1 MAIIYHL
8 VPESHWESAQ
18 FEQEYRADSLA
29 TEGFIHCSKDHA
41 QTLAVANRLYG
52 GRQDMLVLEV
62 ETERLASPLKH
73 EPSRS
78 GEIYPHIYGP
88 LNTSAV
94 TGVLKLQADQDG
106 RFTALAADGG

>member
-8 VPESHWESAQ
+8 VPESHWETVRTES
-18 FEQEYRADSLA
+18 EYRADSLA

-41 QTLAVANRLYG
+41 QALAVANRLYG

-88 LNTSAV
+88 LNTGAV
-94 TGVLKLQADQDG
+94 TGVLKLQVGQDG
-106 RFTALAADGG
+106 RFTALAAVDG

>member
-41 QTLAVANRLYG
+41 QALAVANRLYG
-52 GRQDMLVLEV
+52 GRQDMLMLEV
-62 ETERLASPLKH
+62 ETECLASPLKH

-88 LNTSAV
+88 LNTGAV
-94 TGVLKLQADQDG
+94 TGVLKLQAGEDG
-106 RFTALAADGG
+106 RFTALAAEES

>member
-8 VPESHWESAQ
+8 VPESHWETARTES
-18 FEQEYRADSLA
+18 EYRADSLA
-29 TEGFIHCSKDHA
+29 TEGFIHCSKDHPQA
-41 QTLAVANRLYG
+41 LAVANRLYG

-78 GEIYPHIYGP
+78 GEIYPHIHGP
-88 LNTSAV
+88 LNTGAV
-94 TGVLKLQADQDG
+94 TGVLKLQAGQDG
-106 RFTALAADGG
+106 RFTALVADVG

>member
-8 VPESHWESAQ
+8 VPESHWDSAKS
-18 FEQEYRADSLA
+18 EREYRAESLA
-29 TEGFIHCSKDHA
+29 MEGFIHCSKDHA
-41 QTLAVANRLYG
+41 QALSVANRLYG
-52 GRQDMLVLEV
+52 DRSDMLVLEV

-88 LNTSAV
+88 LNTDAV
-94 TGVLKLQADQDG
+94 IGVLKLQIDRDG
-106 RFTALAADGG
+106 RFAALADTEG

>member
-8 VPESHWESAQ
+8 VPKSHWESAQ
-18 FEQEYRADSLA
+18 CEPEYRAESLA

-41 QTLAVANRLYG
+41 QALAVANRLYG
-52 GRQDMLVLEV
+52 GRRDMLVLEV
-62 ETERLASPLKH
+62 ETECLTSPLKH

-94 TGVLKLQADQDG
+94 TGVLNLHVDQEG
-106 RFTALAADGG
+106 RFIALAAAEG

>member
-18 FEQEYRADSLA
+18 FEQEYWADSLA

-41 QTLAVANRLYG
+41 QALAVANRLYG

-62 ETERLASPLKH
+62 ETERLTSPLKH

-88 LNTSAV
+88 LNTGAV
-94 TGVLKLQADQDG
+94 TGVLKLQVGQDG
-106 RFTALAADGG
+106 RFTALAAEES

>member
-1 MAIIYHL
+1 MTIIYHL
-8 VPESHWESAQ
+8 VPVSHWEAARN
-18 FEQEYRADSLA
+18 EPEYRAESLA
-29 TEGFIHCSKDHA
+29 TEGFIHCSKDHTQA
-41 QTLAVANRLYG
+41 LAVANRLYS

-62 ETERLASPLKH
+62 ETECLTSPLKH

-94 TGVLKLQADQDG
+94 TGVLKLQVDQDG
-106 RFTALAADGG
+106 QFAALDAAET

>member
-1 MAIIYHL
+1 MSIIYHL

-18 FEQEYRADSLA
+18 FAPEYRADSLA

-41 QTLAVANRLYG
+41 QALAVANRLYG
-52 GRQDMLVLEV
+52 GHQDMLVLEV
-62 ETERLASPLKH
+62 ETERLTSSLKH

-88 LNTSAV
+88 LNTGAV
-94 TGVLKLQADQDG
+94 TGVLKLQVDQSG
-106 RFTALAADGG
+106 RFTALVADVG

>member
-8 VPESHWESAQ
+8 VPESHWETART
-18 FEQEYRADSLA
+18 EPEYRADSLA

-41 QTLAVANRLYG
+41 QALAVANRLYG
-52 GRQDMLVLEV
+52 GRRDMLVLEV

-88 LNTSAV
+88 LNTGAV
-94 TGVLKLQADQDG
+94 TAVFKLQVDQDG
-106 RFTALAADGG
+106 RFTALIAEEG

>member
-18 FEQEYRADSLA
+18 FEQEYQADSLA

-41 QTLAVANRLYG
+41 QALAVANRLYG
-52 GRQDMLVLEV
+52 GRQDMLMLEV
-62 ETERLASPLKH
+62 ETECLASPLKH

-88 LNTSAV
+88 LNTGAV
-94 TGVLKLQADQDG
+94 TGVLKLQAGEDG
-106 RFTALAADGG
+106 RFTALAAEES

>member
-8 VPESHWESAQ
+8 VPESHWKTDRTES
-18 FEQEYRADSLA
+18 EYRADSLA

-41 QTLAVANRLYG
+41 QALAVANRLYV

-62 ETERLASPLKH
+62 ETERLTSPLKH

-88 LNTSAV
+88 LNTGAV
-94 TGVLKLQADQDG
+94 TRVLKLQVDQDG
-106 RFTALAADGG
+106 RFTALAAG

>member
-8 VPESHWESAQ
+8 VPESHWETARTES
-18 FEQEYRADSLA
+18 EYRADSLA

-41 QTLAVANRLYG
+41 QALAVANRLYG

-73 EPSRS
+73 DPSRS

-88 LNTSAV
+88 LNTGAV
-94 TGVLKLQADQDG
+94 TGVLKLQVDQSG
-106 RFTALAADGG
+106 RFTALVADGG